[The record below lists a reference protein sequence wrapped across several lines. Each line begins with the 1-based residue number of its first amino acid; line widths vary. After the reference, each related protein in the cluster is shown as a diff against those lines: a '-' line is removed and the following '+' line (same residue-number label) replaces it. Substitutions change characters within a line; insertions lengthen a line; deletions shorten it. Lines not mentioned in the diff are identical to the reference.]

1 LTTTRST
8 AELSVIGGEA
18 RLPEGQV
25 LLEHARLVD
34 GRGGEPVADAALLV
48 EGEQVRWVGPAAEL
62 PAGHDAV
69 RRIDLGGRTVCPGF
83 IDAHVHF
90 ALPGRHG
97 SPLEGLQEPPSY
109 RVLKVLQRL
118 RTTLENGVT
127 TARDLLGL
135 DAGFRRAVA
144 ERRIPGPRL
153 LVSIAMLSQR
163 GGHADFTT
171 PSGID
176 GLAAAVTFPGTP
188 SNLVDSV
195 DAMRLRVRELVAAGA
210 NCVKLASSG
219 GVTSPHDQPEWLGLR
234 PEMIRAAVEE
244 AGAYGGLPV
253 AVHAIGRP
261 GIEAAV
267 RAGVTSI
274 EHGYAL
280 DDELRAEM
288 VEREQFLVPTLLETM
303 TEPDPAHSAPGTY
316 EKAVRW
322 HRVAHESTA
331 RSVESGIRIVLG
343 TDAGITPDHGTNLAE
358 LDLLV
363 RLGGMTP
370 LQAISAGTRTAAE
383 LCGVD
388 DLTGTLEA
396 GKAADL
402 VITDVD
408 PLADIA
414 ALADPA
420 HILAVVKEGRVAI
433 DRTGVLAGSLP
444 ALCP

>member
-1 LTTTRST
+1 MADGR
-8 AELSVIGGEA
+8 
-18 RLPEGQV
+18 V
-25 LLEHARLVD
+25 LLENMRLID
-34 GRGGEPVADAALLV
+34 GRGGDPVDDAALLV
-48 EGEQVRWVGPAAEL
+48 DGGRISWVGPVVEL
-62 PAGHDAV
+62 PEGHDEH
-69 RRIDLGGRTVCPGF
+69 RRVDLGGRTVCPGF

-90 ALPGRHG
+90 ALPGREG
-97 SPLEGLQEPPSY
+97 SPLEGLQEPASY

-163 GGHADFTT
+163 AGHGDFMT

-176 GLAAAVTFPGTP
+176 ALAAAVALPGSP
-188 SNLVDSV
+188 PNLVDSV

-210 NCVKLASSG
+210 DCVKLASSG
-219 GVTSPHDQPEWLGLR
+219 GVTSPHDDPDWLGLR

-244 AGAYGGLPV
+244 AAAYGGRPV

-288 VEREQFLVPTLLETM
+288 VERGQFLVPTLLETM
-303 TEPDPAHSAPGTY
+303 TEPDPARSAPGAY

-322 HRVAHESTA
+322 HRVAHESAA
-331 RSVESGIRIVLG
+331 RSVEAGIRIVLG
-343 TDAGITPDHGTNLAE
+343 TDAGITPEHGTNLRE

-370 LQAISAGTRTAAE
+370 LQAITAGTRNAAE
-383 LCGVD
+383 LCGVGEV
-388 DLTGTLEA
+388 TGTLEA

-402 VITDVD
+402 VVTDVD
-408 PLADIA
+408 PLTNIA
-414 ALADPA
+414 GLAEPA
-420 HILAVVKEGRVAI
+420 HVLAVVKEGRIAI
-433 DRTGVLAGSLP
+433 DRGGVLAGALP
-444 ALCP
+444 ELCP

>member
-1 LTTTRST
+1 M
-8 AELSVIGGEA
+8 
-18 RLPEGQV
+18 PEGQV
-25 LLEHARLVD
+25 VLDHARLID
-34 GRGGEPVADAALLV
+34 GRGGDPVEDAALLV
-48 EGEQVRWVGPAAEL
+48 DGTRVSWVGPATEL
-62 PAGHDAV
+62 PADHEGV
-69 RRIDLGGRTVCPGF
+69 RRLDLAGRTVCPGF

-109 RVLKVLQRL
+109 RVLKVLERL

-163 GGHADFTT
+163 GGHGDFTT

-176 GLAAAVTFPGTP
+176 GLAAAVAFPGSP

-195 DAMRLRVRELVAAGA
+195 DAMRLRVRELVASGA
-210 NCVKLASSG
+210 DCIKLASSG

-244 AGAYGGLPV
+244 AQAYGGLPV
-253 AVHAIGRP
+253 AVHAMGRP

-267 RAGVTSI
+267 RAGVSSI

-288 VEREQFLVPTLLETM
+288 VERGQFLAPTLLETM
-303 TEPDPAHSAPGTY
+303 TEPDPARSAPGTY

-322 HRVAHESTA
+322 HRVAHESAA
-331 RSVESGIRIVLG
+331 RSVEAGVRIVLG
-343 TDAGITPDHGTNLAE
+343 TDAGITPDHGTNLGE

-363 RLGGMTP
+363 RLGGLTP
-370 LQAISAGTRTAAE
+370 LQAISAGTRNAAE
-383 LCGVD
+383 LCGVGD
-388 DLTGTLEA
+388 VTGTLEA

-402 VITDVD
+402 VVTDVD
-408 PLADIA
+408 PLTDIA

-420 HILAVVKEGRVAI
+420 HVLTVVRDGRVAI
-433 DRTGVLAGSLP
+433 DRGGVLGGALP
-444 ALCP
+444 PLCP